1 MLSKTSTMYVHL
13 IFYYLLIQ
21 AIKIHVC
28 LCKFCPERSHIE
40 HYSVS
45 AIVFVYDFFPGA
57 ETVLLKHF
65 SGPGGMNG
73 YNSSFNM
80 EGGGGGGS
88 SRSYNSGNKGRLLFK
103 LNLIKISPLSC
114 SSFVFVARERI

>member
-1 MLSKTSTMYVHL
+1 MS
-13 IFYYLLIQ
+13 
-21 AIKIHVC
+21 HV
-28 LCKFCPERSHIE
+28 E
-40 HYSVS
+40 HCSVA

-73 YNSSFNM
+73 FNNSFNM

-88 SRSYNSGNKGRLLFK
+88 RSYNSGNKGTGRLLFK
-103 LNLIKISPLSC
+103 LC
-114 SSFVFVARERI
+114 SLE